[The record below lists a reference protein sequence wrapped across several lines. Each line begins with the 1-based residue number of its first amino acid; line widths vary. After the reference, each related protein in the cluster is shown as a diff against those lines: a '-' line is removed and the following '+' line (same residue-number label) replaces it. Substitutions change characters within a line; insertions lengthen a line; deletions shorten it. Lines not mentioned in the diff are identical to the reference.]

1 MRIPL
6 ELIYAWC
13 QLREEHVD
21 VKLLMVNRGDDARG
35 LVVAKHV
42 HLWLRLECG
51 AGIGLLGCGSCH
63 RGAPNLEP

>member
-13 QLREEHVD
+13 QCREKHAGVE
-21 VKLLMVNRGDDARG
+21 LLMVNHGDDARG

-42 HLWLRLECG
+42 HLWLRLDCDDHPRIELTMIATG
-51 AGIGLLGCGSCH
+51 ELY
-63 RGAPNLEP
+63 

>member
-13 QLREEHVD
+13 QCREKHAGV
-21 VKLLMVNRGDDARG
+21 DDARG

-42 HLWLRLECG
+42 HLWLRLDCNDHPRIELTMIATG
-51 AGIGLLGCGSCH
+51 ELY
-63 RGAPNLEP
+63 